1 MRRRLVFGCTRISR
15 PNQIPPQRTIKLL
28 HPHRH
33 LHRIEG
39 ILHNKIPIN
48 LITPP
53 YHDIRIGLLGAAEQQ
68 ELDAGG
74 GLEAGQAEVAAL
86 QRLDAGGGRF
96 AVAGEVGRQR
106 RGVDGAADG
115 VDAVEGAG
123 EDEVIVAV
131 ELLQARGE
139 GAVVDEAAG
148 FVDDEEG
155 EDDPGV
161 C

>member
-1 MRRRLVFGCTRISR
+1 M
-15 PNQIPPQRTIKLL
+15 
-28 HPHRH
+28 
-33 LHRIEG
+33 
-39 ILHNKIPIN
+39 
-48 LITPP
+48 
-53 YHDIRIGLLGAAEQQ
+53 
-68 ELDAGG
+68 
-74 GLEAGQAEVAAL
+74 AAL

-96 AVAGEVGRQR
+96 AVAREVERQR